1 MLMILSTKD
10 NDEELRDKYYILF
23 TQGQITVHTME
34 NGWVLLVSDV
44 MNSHVWKYIFSI
56 MLVKFIKTDIEVSQ
70 CVDHN
75 YYSNE
80 CLILTTPKNNVDIK
94 KMKIRYPSQIDN
106 PTYKIPNQLPDWQ
119 QMWILTAH
127 KD

>member
-1 MLMILSTKD
+1 MILSTKD
-10 NDEELRDKYYILF
+10 NDEEPRDKYYILF

-56 MLVKFIKTDIEVSQ
+56 LLVKCIKTDIEVSQ

-80 CLILTTPKNNVDIK
+80 HLILTTPRNNMDIK
-94 KMKIRYPSQIDN
+94 KNEDS
-106 PTYKIPNQLPDWQ
+106 LPIINW
-119 QMWILTAH
+119 
-127 KD
+127 

>member
-10 NDEELRDKYYILF
+10 NDEEPRDKYYILF

-56 MLVKFIKTDIEVSQ
+56 LLVKCIKTDLRFLSVWTTII
-70 CVDHN
+70 
-75 YYSNE
+75 
-80 CLILTTPKNNVDIK
+80 ILTSI
-94 KMKIRYPSQIDN
+94 
-106 PTYKIPNQLPDWQ
+106 
-119 QMWILTAH
+119 
-127 KD
+127 